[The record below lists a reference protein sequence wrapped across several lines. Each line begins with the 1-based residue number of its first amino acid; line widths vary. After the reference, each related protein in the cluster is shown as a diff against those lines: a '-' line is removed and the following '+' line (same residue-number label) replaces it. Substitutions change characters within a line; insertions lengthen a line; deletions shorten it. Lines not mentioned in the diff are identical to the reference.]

1 MSPSGTRFRKKEK
14 ENSFSSHSTEG
25 AAVPLL
31 REARHQHPFAGTSC
45 LLKSLILALPTDKD
59 CAAPEKQIAVAISE
73 LKKGESHVGSV
84 LEKKKQ

>member
-1 MSPSGTRFRKKEK
+1 MSPSGTRIRKKRK
-14 ENSFSSHSTEG
+14 KTHSPAIRLREQ
-25 AAVPLL
+25 LSL
-31 REARHQHPFAGTSC
+31 RSREARHQHPFTGTSC

-59 CAAPEKQIAVAISE
+59 CAAPSKQIAVAISE